1 MDNGVIALVSL
12 AVALVLYKVV
22 NSDSVPSKPVTH
34 DNNYDEDEYDDEYDR
49 RGGTRRKRSK
59 RKTKHR

>member
-12 AVALVLYKVV
+12 AVALVFYKVV
-22 NSDSVPSKPVTH
+22 NSDSGPSKPVTQH
-34 DNNYDEDEYDDEYDR
+34 EDYDDEEDDYDS

-59 RKTKHR
+59 RKTKRR

>member
-12 AVALVLYKVV
+12 AVALVLYKAV
-22 NSDSVPSKPVTH
+22 NSDSGSKPVTH
-34 DNNYDEDEYDDEYDR
+34 NDYEEDDYEEDEYDR

-59 RKTKHR
+59 RKTKRR

>member
-22 NSDSVPSKPVTH
+22 NSDSGSSKPVTNAK
-34 DNNYDEDEYDDEYDR
+34 DYDDYDDEDDYER
-49 RGGTRRKRSK
+49 SGGTRRKQSK
-59 RKTKHR
+59 RKTKRR